1 MKHVV
6 IVAMNSHGETA
17 GYGVMVKETY
27 SKWRRR
33 PPASRPDAFSLLYGG
48 HPDCATFNIFPAV
61 KQYLADCG
69 GVIEDIIPCM
79 AY

>member
-1 MKHVV
+1 MTNKYVV
-6 IVAMNSHGETA
+6 IAAMNAQGGSA
-17 GYGVMVKETY
+17 GYGVMTQNAY
-27 SKWRRR
+27 RNWGLR
-33 PPASRPDAFSLLYGG
+33 ASGPDAFWLLYGG

-69 GVIEDIIPCM
+69 GEIVDVIPCM